1 MSFLNNRII
10 WSALLSKKAGR
21 KPDHTRSNC
30 SGEEEI
36 IGKFMWFTP
45 FNIQLKVGVDLPD
58 TLNASVFHDLATER
72 LCNKKKSVDVCPA
85 FKLWV
90 HTQSH
95 CPLVETCFWQWQL
108 DLWRCKIWEHVA
120 MWTCSW
126 HWKYVGSGEK
136 QCLKCIEPETNH
148 IWKRLTERLCWI
160 WKEAGIVKL
169 KDTIRIYH

>member
-10 WSALLSKKAGR
+10 WSALLSKKVGR

-58 TLNASVFHDLATER
+58 TLNDSVSHDLVTEKF
-72 LCNKKKSVDVCPA
+72 CNKKNSVDVCST
-85 FKLWV
+85 FNMWV
-90 HTQSH
+90 HKQSH

-108 DLWRCKIWEHVA
+108 DLKVQDLGACCHVNMFLAPKVCRQWWET
-120 MWTCSW
+120 MFEMYWTR
-126 HWKYVGSGEK
+126 
-136 QCLKCIEPETNH
+136 N
-148 IWKRLTERLCWI
+148 
-160 WKEAGIVKL
+160 
-169 KDTIRIYH
+169 